1 MIIAFGLPNLA
12 LAFQWGHY
20 PNPNALNK
28 NSPSPPSKE
37 YLELIELLK
46 KQIDL
51 TGREILFAEG
61 IHKAL
66 TKDKINDHRKVD
78 YTSFFLKNPESIYDE
93 NERSNE
99 LYKQILE
106 NEERIFGSP
115 NRMGPAL
122 FARLQHMSALD
133 KAVTLQTFQAV
144 ENRSRYI
151 IALLNALDKT
161 DNVKEILDVQTIVEG
176 TLTMIKNES
185 IKLQMVAHLRD
196 AERVL
201 TKMYRR
207 KIDMKIFNSTNKDMP
222 RIRFYQNS
230 L

>member
-12 LAFQWGHY
+12 LAFQWGHH
-20 PNPNALNK
+20 PNPNAFKK
-28 NSPSPPSKE
+28 NPPPPLPKE

-46 KQIDL
+46 EQIDL
-51 TGREILFAEG
+51 IGREILFAED

-78 YTSFFLKNPESIYDE
+78 YTNFFLKNPESIYDE

-106 NEERIFGSP
+106 NEERIFGNP
-115 NRMGPAL
+115 KQMGPAL

-133 KAVTLQTFQAV
+133 KAVTLQTFQAA

-151 IALLNALDKT
+151 VALLDALDQA
-161 DNVKEILDVQTIVEG
+161 DNVKKILDVQTIVEG

-196 AERVL
+196 AERAL
-201 TKMYRR
+201 TKMYKR
-207 KIDMKIFNSTNKDMP
+207 KMDMKAFNSTNKDMP
-222 RIRFYQNS
+222 RIRF
-230 L
+230 